1 MFTDKYKPQVL
12 EKIIGNKLCIDNLQK
27 WLESWF
33 DNTTPDLNGK
43 CDKHKNICAL
53 LSGPNGIGKTLCVD
67 LLIKEY
73 NLNPIELNPDDKID
87 KEYIMNKILPSL
99 RTKLSFSK
107 KYNIFVIHDIDC
119 YDDYGF
125 ITCIVNCLKETKV
138 PVIAT
143 CNNRYEKS
151 FKPIIVYCLDIKFQ
165 KPITSDIIAFLKPI
179 IRTENMSV
187 NETTLKQIIED
198 FNCDIRSILNHL
210 HFYKNQNISNDKN
223 SKTSNIKDKT
233 MNNIFDNTKLFM
245 SQNIEMIEKQTL
257 FWLNN
262 DLLPLMIHE
271 NYPYNNIK
279 MKNEVSYLKNIA
291 DTIDSISDLD
301 IIEKEIHTNTNWELL
316 PYTAWIAIK
325 SVCNCHAKTQ
335 IKFTSFF
342 EKNAVK
348 KQNMNKNIV
357 KVQNENKSKSIVKS
371 KNNKKSSE
379 KTSTPKAKKTKE
391 ETSTTKTSKKV
402 KKNKEETLKSQE
414 KPKIVRKKKV
424 QLIIEED

>member
-1 MFTDKYKPQVL
+1 MFTDKYKPQIL
-12 EKIIGNKLCIDNLQK
+12 ENIIGNKLCIDNLQK
-27 WLESWF
+27 WLENWL
-33 DNTTPDLNGK
+33 DNKNPDINGK
-43 CDKHKNICAL
+43 SDKHKNICSL
-53 LSGPNGIGKTLCVD
+53 LSGPSGIGKTLCVN
-67 LLIKEY
+67 LLTKKY
-73 NLNPIELNPDDKID
+73 NLNPIELNPDDKTD
-87 KEYIMNKILPSL
+87 KEYIMKTILPSL

-107 KYNIFVIHDIDC
+107 KNNIFVIHDVDC

-125 ITCIVNCLKETKV
+125 ISCIVNCFKETNI
-138 PVIAT
+138 PAIAT
-143 CNNRYEKS
+143 CNNRYDQS
-151 FKPIIVYCLDIKFQ
+151 LKPIIPYCLDIKFQ

-179 IRTENMSV
+179 IRTENMSI
-187 NETTLKQIIED
+187 NESTLKQIIED

-210 HFYKNQNISNDKN
+210 HFYKNQNISNNKN
-223 SKTSNIKDKT
+223 GNIKDKT
-233 MNNIFDNTKLFM
+233 MSNIFDNTKSFM

-271 NYPYNNIK
+271 NYPYNTIK
-279 MKNEVSYLKNIA
+279 MKNEVSYLNNIA

-301 IIEKEIHTNTNWELL
+301 IIEKEVHANSNWELL
-316 PYTAWIAIK
+316 PYTAWFSIK

-342 EKNAVK
+342 EKNSIK

-371 KNNKKSSE
+371 KNSK
-379 KTSTPKAKKTKE
+379 KTSEKKTKTT
-391 ETSTTKTSKKV
+391 ETTKTTKTTKTSTTKV
-402 KKNKEETLKSQE
+402 KKNKEETPKSQE